1 MVKTRGRKHSALRS
15 YRRRVRASKCRGAG
29 PAVCRGR
36 VGCKY
41 ASGRKRSF
49 CRKSRNTRRRRRTHR
64 RRSSKGGGHRRRHRT
79 KHRRRRRRRKTG
91 GSIGLAAA
99 LRKLVV
105 PGILTG
111 LARRHRHRRHRRK
124 SKRSRKSRR
133 SRSR

>member
-49 CRKSRNTRRRRRTHR
+49 CRKSRNTRRHRRTHR
-64 RRSSKGGGHRRRHRT
+64 GGNKRRRRRTKRRRHR
-79 KHRRRRRRRKTG
+79 G
-91 GSIGLAAA
+91 GNGIGLAAA
-99 LRKLVV
+99 LRKLIV
-105 PGILTG
+105 PGALVG
-111 LARRHRHRRHRRK
+111 LARRHRHRRKSRRRRK
-124 SKRSRKSRR
+124 SRHSRR
-133 SRSR
+133 